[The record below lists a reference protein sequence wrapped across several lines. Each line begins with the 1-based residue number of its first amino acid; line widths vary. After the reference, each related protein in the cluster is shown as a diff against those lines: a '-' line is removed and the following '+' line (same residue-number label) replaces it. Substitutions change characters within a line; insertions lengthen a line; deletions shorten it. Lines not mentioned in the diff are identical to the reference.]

1 MKTIVIYTMNHCPFC
16 EMAKGHLKQLNLP
29 YKEIN
34 VHQQKNTDELRLELM
49 NKSGQRTLPQIF
61 IGEHS
66 VGGYTDL
73 IKLSVDEIKRLSDS

>member
-1 MKTIVIYTMNHCPFC
+1 MTNIVVYTLNHCPFC
-16 EMAKGHLKQLNLP
+16 EMAKGHLKQLELP

-34 VHQQKNTDELRLELM
+34 VHQQENTDELRLELM
-49 NKSGQRTLPQIF
+49 KKSKQRTLPQIF

-73 IKLSVDEIKRLSDS
+73 IQLSVDEINRLSDS